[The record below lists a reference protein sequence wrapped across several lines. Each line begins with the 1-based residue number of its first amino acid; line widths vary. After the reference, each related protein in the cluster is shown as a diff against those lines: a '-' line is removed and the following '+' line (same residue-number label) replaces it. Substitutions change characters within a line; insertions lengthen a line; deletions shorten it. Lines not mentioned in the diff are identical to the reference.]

1 MAELDDAT
9 LADPHILALA
19 DKVDY
24 AVDPDSTFPR
34 HYTGEVVV
42 RTRDGRTLRRR
53 EAVNRGCGDRRLA
66 DAEIV
71 AKFAGNARLSL
82 SARQADAVREAVLGL
97 DRATDARAAIDRICQ
112 AVPR

>member
-53 EAVNRGCGDRRLA
+53 EAVNRGCGDRPLA

-71 AKFAGNARLSL
+71 AKFRDNA
-82 SARQADAVREAVLGL
+82 ARAVADTHVDRIVALVLGL
-97 DRATDARAAIDRICQ
+97 ETMADASALAEGLRA
-112 AVPR
+112 